1 MATLPA
7 IQLLSVASFDELD
20 ERMQRTTPW
29 FTLFLA
35 WESPD
40 TDPEALT
47 ARLRPLVDNGLV
59 YFCAWGEGSEE
70 MHDAVDQIVSEREQ
84 AGCCLSATVM
94 STSHPD
100 ESLGEALAFFN
111 EHALPS
117 DAEVFANLSRYAV
130 AIGSE
135 EFSRR
140 LRQALLRQ
148 GISGRDVSQ

>member
-1 MATLPA
+1 M
-7 IQLLSVASFDELD
+7 LSVASFDELA
-20 ERMQRTTPW
+20 EKMPRTTPW
-29 FTLFLA
+29 FTLFLV

-40 TDPEALT
+40 TDPAGLA

-59 YFCAWGEGSEE
+59 YFCAWGEACEE

-84 AGCCLSATVM
+84 GGCCLSATVM

-100 ESLGEALAFFN
+100 ESLGDALSFFR
-111 EHALPS
+111 EHALPN
-117 DAEVFANLSRYAV
+117 DPEVFANFSRYAV

-135 EFSRR
+135 DLAHR

-148 GISGRDVSQ
+148 GING

>member
-7 IQLLSVASFDELD
+7 IELLSVTSFEELA

-35 WESPD
+35 WESPN
-40 TDPEALT
+40 TDPDYLAQC
-47 ARLRPLVDNGLV
+47 LRPLVDNGLV
-59 YFCAWGEGSEE
+59 YFCTWGEGSEE
-70 MHDAVDQIVSEREQ
+70 MHDAIDQIVAEREQ

-100 ESLGEALAFFN
+100 ETLGDALNFFN
-111 EHALPS
+111 EHALPT
-117 DAEVFANLSRYAV
+117 DAEVFANFSRFAV

-135 EFSRR
+135 PFSHRVK
-140 LRQALLRQ
+140 QALMRQ
-148 GISGRDVSQ
+148 GINGRDVS